1 MSARECI
8 TFPAGVLGAEP
19 ARLPVLARGEGWMA
33 LAKPAGVS
41 VGSEAL
47 EPTAADLIGALQ
59 SALAAG
65 KPQLLRLGITHAG
78 RVHHID
84 AAATGAVVLALGAEA
99 EARSRNDVGSQ
110 RWEFVFDV
118 LAEANVGDE
127 PAPLTCDLPLVRHAT
142 EPRMV
147 VSHATGKKCATTF
160 TPVRSLGRWGLW
172 EARTQDN
179 RPHQIRVH
187 ARESG
192 LRIPG
197 ENTYGR
203 VPRVFLSQLKSKYRA
218 GGDDERPLHPGL
230 ALHLREIGFR
240 GAAEAAI
247 RVVAERPKSFEVL
260 LRRLADSATGV
271 RQLRF

>member
-1 MSARECI
+1 MPARDCL

-19 ARLPVLARGEGWMA
+19 ARLPVLARGDDWIA

-47 EPTAADLIGALQ
+47 EPTAADLLVALQ
-59 SALAAG
+59 GALAAG
-65 KPQLLRLGITHAG
+65 KPQLLTLGITHAG

-84 AAATGAVVLALGAEA
+84 AAATGVVVLALGAGA
-99 EARSRNDVGSQ
+99 EARLRNDVGSH

-127 PAPLTCDLPLVRHAT
+127 ATPLTCDLPLVRHAS

-147 VSHATGKKCATTF
+147 VSHATGRKCATTF
-160 TPVRSLGRWGLW
+160 GPVRSLGRWALW
-172 EARTQDN
+172 EARTRDN

-203 VPRVFLSQLKSKYRA
+203 VPRVFLSQLRVKYRA
-218 GGDDERPLHPGL
+218 GRDDERPLHPGL
-230 ALHLREIGFR
+230 AVHLREIVFTGPDQT
-240 GAAEAAI
+240 AI
-247 RVVAERPKSFEVL
+247 RVVAEPPKSFAVL